1 MDDLQLQA
9 LLPFIVLASASII
22 IILLIAFRSSHTV
35 IQVVGFLM
43 MCMVVFAMWYVRHTL
58 PRAIN
63 PLFIVDGIG
72 ALFEDGRFRNN
83 IDLNVRS
90 FGSRKGRKGAERAQV
105 NITYHYSF

>member
-43 MCMVVFAMWYVRHTL
+43 MCMVVFAMWYVRDTL

-72 ALFEDGRFRNN
+72 ALFTGLIIFSVL
-83 IDLNVRS
+83 IVGLFS
-90 FGSRKGRKGAERAQV
+90 FVYFEEREE
-105 NITYHYSF
+105 SPKE